1 MFGKQLIIIG
11 ILLIFVGLIL
21 SLGNKFPFLG
31 NLPGDIK
38 IQKENFEFHFP
49 LMTSLILSLL
59 LSLVLW
65 LFNR

>member
-1 MFGKQLIIIG
+1 MFGKQLIILG

-49 LMTSLILSLL
+49 LMTSILLSVL
-59 LSLVLW
+59 LSLFFW